1 MNENKI
7 SVEAVSDKEEQKDVL
22 LKIEDLT
29 VEFKTEMGIKQAINH
44 LNLTIHKGE
53 ALGLV
58 GEAGAGKTTTAL
70 SILRLL
76 SPTAAI
82 LLSLIPTAP

>member
-1 MNENKI
+1 ME
-7 SVEAVSDKEEQKDVL
+7 EKEIL
-22 LKIEDLT
+22 LNIQDYT
-29 VEFKTEMGIKQAINH
+29 VEFHTETGIKKAINH

-53 ALGLV
+53 SLGLV

-76 SPTAAI
+76 PRHSAKI
-82 LLSLIPTAP
+82 LGGVIEYHQCH